1 MNREQ
6 SRKYLESI
14 GVGKAESTSSEKA
27 QALANEINSIVE
39 QLTRLRLEGPK
50 SSDALEAAKAI
61 IKSGE
66 QHAVKNKER
75 LQGETNLK

>member
-14 GVGKAESTSSEKA
+14 GVGKGVPSSSERA
-27 QALANEINSIVE
+27 QALTNEINTIVE
-39 QLTRLRLEGPK
+39 QLSRLEGPN
-50 SSDALEAAKAI
+50 SSETLEAAKAI

-66 QHAVKNKER
+66 QHAEKNKER
-75 LQGETNLK
+75 LQGETSIK